1 MDERKLPSPHKK
13 KFHGKKPTII
23 SINGADGQQAKMV
36 ADHSIRAAAR
46 EIMNMSSNQDLISIN
61 VIGKQ
66 STGKTE
72 LCKTIAHLVHEM
84 DEEDW
89 DVNLIGKKEFLNLEE
104 TVKNFK
110 PMNNMVIFDDIAFLK
125 AGASQQQI
133 EQIQFIL
140 SVIRHLPGGKDVR
153 IIIFKSFQYS
163 KALPPFLRQN
173 DVQFVSSVDD
183 AELKS
188 MEDMFGGK
196 QMHKIK
202 LLKKM
207 GVQLKMGNKNQSYFD
222 YPLGNKH
229 EMYHRYHAK
238 HPFLPYYYYNGI
250 SGRIVVS
257 PLRTWLNK
265 LCPTCDKLDDVDKE
279 ILEQNYAE
287 FKQLFDEKYSGTMNI
302 SKQIIRAVMLKRGIN
317 CFSRSVSA
325 GIKMVEKYLGT
336 HPTEVERMMADYGLE
351 EHIVHIDR
359 KVGRPRKKKE
369 EEEVNPLKE
378 VDDT

>member
-1 MDERKLPSPHKK
+1 
-13 KFHGKKPTII
+13 
-23 SINGADGQQAKMV
+23 
-36 ADHSIRAAAR
+36 
-46 EIMNMSSNQDLISIN
+46 MNMSSNQDLISIN

-72 LCKTIAHLVHEM
+72 LCKTLAHLIHQK

-89 DVNLIGKKEFLNLEE
+89 DVNLIGKKEFLDLEE

-140 SVIRHLPGGKDVR
+140 STIRHLPGGKDVR

-173 DVQFVSSVDD
+173 DVTFVSSVDD

-188 MEDMFGGK
+188 MEDMLGSGNMSK
-196 QMHKIK
+196 VK

-207 GVQLKMGNKNQSYFD
+207 GVQLKMGKKGQANFD
-222 YPLGNKH
+222 YPLGGTKK
-229 EMYHRYHAK
+229 EGLYHRYHAK
-238 HPFLPYYYYNGI
+238 HPMLPYLYYNGI
-250 SGRIVVS
+250 RAKIIVS
-257 PLRTWLNK
+257 PLRTWIDPV
-265 LCPTCDKLDDVDKE
+265 CPVCDKFGEHEKIMLDE
-279 ILEQNYAE
+279 NYDE
-287 FKQLFDEKYSGTMNI
+287 FKKEFDKRYSGSMNI
-302 SKQIIRAVMLKRGIN
+302 SKTIIRAVMLKRGVN
-317 CFSRSVSA
+317 CFSKSVKA
-325 GIKMVEKYLGT
+325 GMKYVEDYINT
-336 HPTEVERMMADYGLE
+336 NATEVDRIMTDYGLE
-351 EHIVHIDR
+351 VNVVHSDR
-359 KVGRPRKKKE
+359 KVGRPKKTPESKGTPIK
-369 EEEVNPLKE
+369 V